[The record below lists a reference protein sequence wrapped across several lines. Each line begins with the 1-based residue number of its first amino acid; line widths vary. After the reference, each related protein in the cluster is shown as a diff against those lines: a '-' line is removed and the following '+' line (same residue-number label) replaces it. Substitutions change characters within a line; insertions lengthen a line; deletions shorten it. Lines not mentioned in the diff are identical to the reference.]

1 MTTAVEAFYNSV
13 LAHARTLKYGDRIT
27 IRHIF
32 KNYRNG
38 QGLNLTKFGVFVL
51 NDMGFDSEHFMLNK
65 EPVFNAR
72 MRVLLDKYNQYP
84 YYISRRELILY
95 GSEDR
100 MLYKL
105 YGHDLD
111 AWVEHMEENLK
122 KD

>member
-1 MTTAVEAFYNSV
+1 MTTQGFYKRV
-13 LAHARTLKYGDRIT
+13 LDTAKTLKYGDQIT

-38 QGLNLTKFGVFVL
+38 QGLNLTKFGVLVL
-51 NDMGFDSEHFMLNK
+51 NNMGIENETFKLNK
-65 EPVFNAR
+65 EPVFTAR
-72 MRVLLDKYNQYP
+72 MRILLDKYNQYP

-111 AWVEHMEENLK
+111 AWIEHMEGNLER
-122 KD
+122 

>member
-1 MTTAVEAFYNSV
+1 
-13 LAHARTLKYGDRIT
+13 
-27 IRHIF
+27 
-32 KNYRNG
+32 
-38 QGLNLTKFGVFVL
+38 
-51 NDMGFDSEHFMLNK
+51 
-65 EPVFNAR
+65 VFNAR

-84 YYISRRELILY
+84 YYISKRELVLY
-95 GSEDR
+95 GIEDR

>member
-1 MTTAVEAFYNSV
+1 MTIPAFYKDV
-13 LAHARTLKYGDRIT
+13 LEHAKTLKYGDNIK
-27 IRHIF
+27 IRQIF

-51 NDMGFDSEHFMLNK
+51 NDMGFECEHFMLNV
-65 EPVFNAR
+65 EPKFNAHLR
-72 MRVLLDKYNQYP
+72 ILLDRYNKYP
-84 YYISRRELILY
+84 YYISKRELVLY

-111 AWVEHMEENLK
+111 AWVEHMEENTK
-122 KD
+122 EKG

>member
-1 MTTAVEAFYNSV
+1 MTTDFYNTV
-13 LAHARTLKYGDRIT
+13 LAHAKTMKYADHERVTLRD
-27 IRHIF
+27 IF

-38 QGLNLTKFGVFVL
+38 RGLSLTKFGVFVL
-51 NDMGFDSEHFMLNK
+51 NSMGLESEHFVLNK

-72 MRVLLDKYNQYP
+72 FRVLLDRYNRYP
-84 YYISRRELILY
+84 YYISKRELVLY
-95 GSEDR
+95 GTEDR

-111 AWVEHMEENLK
+111 AWVEHMEENIK